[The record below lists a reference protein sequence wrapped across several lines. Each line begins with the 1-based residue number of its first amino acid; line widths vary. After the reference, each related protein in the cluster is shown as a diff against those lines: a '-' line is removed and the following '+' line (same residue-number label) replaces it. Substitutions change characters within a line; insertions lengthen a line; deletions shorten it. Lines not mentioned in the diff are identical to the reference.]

1 MDMQGFLDQLLQAG
15 KDYAEKG
22 QSYAED
28 KLNIPAEGEQRDA
41 SLDGMKKGALAIG
54 ALALLLGTG
63 TGRKVTGTALKVGGL
78 AAVGGIAWKVWQ
90 NYSQNQVVDK
100 TSSPTTDSSGIE
112 ALSIDKL
119 EGDAANE
126 RSETLVKAMLAAAK
140 ADGKIDDDETQEIKA
155 QIQRLGL
162 DHSIEGLIRSGVVTP
177 LSAKS
182 VAKLA
187 ANMNIAIEI
196 YLVSVL
202 MTSEENVQEQR
213 YMANLAE
220 ALELPADVVA
230 ELEAYRK
237 K

>member
-1 MDMQGFLDQLLQAG
+1 MDMQGFLDQLLQTG

-41 SLDGMKKGALAIG
+41 SLDGMKKGALAVG

-63 TGRKVTGTALKVGGL
+63 AGRKVTSTALKMGSV

-90 NYSQNQVVDK
+90 NYSQQQVADK
-100 TSSPTTDSSGIE
+100 TSSAKDPSDTKL
-112 ALSIDKL
+112 LSIDKL
-119 EGDAANE
+119 EGDTANE
-126 RSETLVKAMLAAAK
+126 RSEILIKAMLAAAK
-140 ADGKIDDDETQEIKA
+140 ADGKIDEEETQEIKA

-162 DHSIEGLIRSGVVTP
+162 DHSIEDLMHSGVVTP

-187 ANMNIAIEI
+187 HNMNIAIEI

-202 MTSEENVQEQR
+202 MTSTENVQEQR
-213 YMANLAE
+213 YMASLAK
-220 ALELPADVVA
+220 ALELPADVIA
-230 ELEAYRK
+230 ELESYRK
-237 K
+237 Q